1 MKWLRV
7 FGLNPNDVTF
17 LTEFNKYYDLKLRY
31 NFLFSF
37 FRKLENK
44 IIHFVFST
52 FCFPMLKVHFSL
64 FNLQG
69 LWIGLLC
76 GVLMQ
81 TIVLSFIIWRTNWN
95 AEVS

>member
-1 MKWLRV
+1 MKGLRV

-44 IIHFVFST
+44 IRHFVFST

-81 TIVLSFIIWRTNWN
+81 TIVLSFIIWRTNWD
-95 AEVS
+95 AEVC